1 MIRQSLR
8 PLLPLVISVLMAL
21 SLSAGTSASTGL
33 ELPSWGEG
41 EPLAGPLGL
50 NPAPPTTSDPVS
62 ITIPDAEVDAEV
74 ERNQIVDGVML
85 DPSGPWVVS
94 WYQETG
100 RLGEVDNVVMSGHV
114 DYWDVGPAVFWTVG
128 QLDEGAVMQ
137 VRGSDGAT
145 YTYAVAWV
153 RTYEVAG
160 LTPETINEI
169 VGPTNTEAL
178 TLITCGGDFDYD
190 TGQYLSRTIVRGHLV
205 EVDGVP
211 VTENAVADEQ
221 AVSDDDSEVAVAGLD
236 RGAPPDDE
244 GSGAVLRVGGTA
256 AVTDESVNL
265 RSSASTESDIMTT
278 LTEGQEVVV
287 TDGPQD
293 AEGHTWWQIELPDGA
308 RGWVAADYLEPS

>member
-8 PLLPLVISVLMAL
+8 SLLPLVISVLMAL
-21 SLSAGTSASTGL
+21 SLSAGTSANIGL
-33 ELPSWGEG
+33 ELPPSGEG
-41 EPLAGPLGL
+41 KPLAGPLGL
-50 NPAPPTTSDPVS
+50 NPAPPTTSEPVS

-94 WYQETG
+94 WYEETG

-128 QLDEGAVMQ
+128 QLDEGAEMQ

-160 LTPETINEI
+160 LTSETINEI
-169 VGPTNTEAL
+169 VGPTDTEAL

-211 VTENAVADEQ
+211 VAEDAVPGEQ
-221 AVSDDDSEVAVAGLD
+221 AVSDDGSGVADLD
-236 RGAPPDDE
+236 RAALPDDE
-244 GSGAVLRVGGTA
+244 GSDAVLRVGGTA
-256 AVTDESVNL
+256 AVTDEGVNL
-265 RSSASTESDIMTT
+265 RSSASTQSDIVTT
-278 LTEGQEVVV
+278 LTEGQEVTV

-293 AEGHTWWQIELPDGA
+293 ADGHTWWQIELPDGA
-308 RGWVAADYLEPS
+308 RGWVAADYLDPS